1 MKVVTKK
8 KRGRPAKTSKPYV
21 KSGGTKTKAKP
32 VGKYTVVTKK

>member
-8 KRGRPAKTSKPYV
+8 KRGRPAKTARPVV

-32 VGKYTVVTKK
+32 VGKYKVVTKK